1 MVELLYFLDKKNISN
16 NKENSQKQ
24 DIYDRQSIS
33 TSSLSFSSIDT
44 NERLSDLSTYNL
56 GKNRKKSILFHPN
69 SISNNIISKLSK
81 IGKNTRSSYF
91 NKLMSKNL
99 FNLKQKKYNNI
110 FIFDWDDTLLCTSV
124 LSPKGYFDDDI
135 EISEKTLEKIKKL
148 EIYVKTVL
156 SKAIEKGDTYI
167 ITNSELEWIDY
178 SCQRFFPSVYE
189 LIKKIK
195 IISARDL
202 YEEKYPN
209 DYKLWKIKA
218 FNDIIKNYSLL
229 LPTNI
234 MSFGDSSYE
243 IDAAFDIVTKFN
255 YGFIKAIKFK
265 EYPLISDII
274 SQLMKV
280 LEKFENYY
288 KVCKNCTIF
297 IDE

>member
-69 SISNNIISKLSK
+69 CISNNIISKLSK

>member
-1 MVELLYFLDKKNISN
+1 MVELLYFFDKKNISN
-16 NKENSQKQ
+16 NKGNSQKQ

-44 NERLSDLSTYNL
+44 NERLSDLSTNNL

>member
-44 NERLSDLSTYNL
+44 NERLSDLSTNNL

-135 EISEKTLEKIKKL
+135 EISEKNLEKIKKL

-189 LIKKIK
+189 IIKKIK

>member
-1 MVELLYFLDKKNISN
+1 MVELLYFFDKKNILN
-16 NKENSQKQ
+16 NKEKNQKQ
-24 DIYDRQSIS
+24 DIYERQSIS

-44 NERLSDLSTYNL
+44 NERLSDLSTNNL
-56 GKNRKKSILFHPN
+56 VKNRKKSILFHPN
-69 SISNNIISKLSK
+69 CISNNIISKLSK

-99 FNLKQKKYNNI
+99 FDLKQKKYNNI

>member
-24 DIYDRQSIS
+24 DIYNRQSIS

-44 NERLSDLSTYNL
+44 NERLSDLSTNNL

>member
-44 NERLSDLSTYNL
+44 NERLSDLSTNNL